1 MARRTRTT
9 TSTTSSTT
17 GRHTQWREVPVD
29 NRPQVDLLSWAG
41 WLIGGELIVVAL
53 VALARA
59 GFDDIDLFDPVVAV
73 GPLHATRLMAFIGL
87 ALGLVIWTGTAGA
100 VDAMG
105 LRVVGALMLVAG
117 IVWIIEPNGFAEW
130 LGTERADGV
139 HHAVVGLVLVVLALV
154 PPFRVGRRPSPADT

>member
-1 MARRTRTT
+1 MDTRPT
-9 TSTTSSTT
+9 
-17 GRHTQWREVPVD
+17 
-29 NRPQVDLLSWAG
+29 VDLLSWAG

-59 GFDDIDLFDPVVAV
+59 GFDDLDLFEPVVAV

-100 VDAMG
+100 VDELG

-117 IVWIIEPNGFAEW
+117 IVWIIEPDGFAEW
-130 LGTERADGV
+130 LGTERGDGI
-139 HHAVVGLVLVVLALV
+139 HHAAIGAVLVGLSLI
-154 PPFRVGRRPSPADT
+154 PPFRVGRRPTQSDT